1 MEKPKISLIVAT
13 DSVGGI
19 GKNNKIPWY
28 LPEDIKRFKHLTM
41 GHPVIMGRKTFESI
55 GRILPGRKNIVISR
69 NSNWQH
75 DGVEVFNGLEKAI
88 LNNNEFTEL
97 CIIGGGEIFSQA
109 IPLIDKLHITII
121 DVKVSNPSTFF
132 PEIDFSEWRLVKRE
146 AIVTH
151 DQIHC
156 EFNEYDRVRNRSS

>member
-1 MEKPKISLIVAT
+1 MLSLVVAMNKER
-13 DSVGGI
+13 VI
-19 GKNNKIPWY
+19 GVDNQLPWHI
-28 LPEDIKRFKHLTM
+28 PEDLKHFKAITM
-41 GHPVIMGRKTFESI
+41 GKAIIMGRKTFESI

-156 EFNEYDRVRNRSS
+156 EFNEYDRVRN